1 MIPDTSK
8 VLISSEEISRMVEEV
23 AGRINSDYGDRPV
36 LIVPILTGAFI
47 FAADLVRLLK
57 MPVEIDFMQVA
68 SYQGTE
74 STGDLEIRK
83 DLSADVTGRDVI
95 IVEDVIDTGRTL
107 VLLRDMLIA
116 RGAASVKICTAFD
129 KPARRIA
136 DIKPDY
142 NGIVVPDEF
151 IVGYGLDLDGRFRD
165 FGDIRVVRDKEQL

>member
-8 VLISSEEISRMVEEV
+8 ILITSDEIKDMVARV
-23 AGRINSDYGDRPV
+23 AGEINRDYGDRPV
-36 LIVPILTGAFI
+36 LVVPILTGAFI

-74 STGDLEIRK
+74 STGNLKIRK
-83 DLSADVTGRDVI
+83 DLSADVAGRDVL

-107 VLLRDMLIA
+107 VLLRDMLTA

-129 KPARRIA
+129 KPSGRTTQ
-136 DIKPDY
+136 IKPDY

-165 FGDIRVVRDKEQL
+165 FGDIRVVRDKKE